1 MTEQSSIKF
10 ISVSRITDNQI
21 LLTHATDKIKKA
33 YITEFKREAQ
43 DIVDGIDPSTVAIQ
57 GSFQDTTES
66 IQG

>member
-21 LLTHATDKIKKA
+21 LLSHATDKIKKA

-57 GSFQDTTES
+57 GSFQDTGES

>member
-21 LLTHATDKIKKA
+21 LLSHATDKIKKA

>member
-1 MTEQSSIKF
+1 MTDQSSIKF

-21 LLTHATDKIKKA
+21 LLSHATDKIKKA